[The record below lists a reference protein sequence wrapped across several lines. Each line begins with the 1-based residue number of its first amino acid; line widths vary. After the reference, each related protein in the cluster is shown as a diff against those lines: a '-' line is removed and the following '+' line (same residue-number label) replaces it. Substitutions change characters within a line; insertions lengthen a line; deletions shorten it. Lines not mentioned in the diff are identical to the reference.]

1 MPELP
6 EVEVTRRG
14 LAPELLGRTL
24 TGVVVRTPALRFPV
38 PPDLNRL
45 AGQSLLALG
54 RRAKYLLFDFGE
66 GSLILHLGMS
76 GSLRLL
82 PAATPAEKHEH
93 VDLVFGQQAV
103 RLRDPR
109 RFGAV
114 LWQSGRAEDHPLL
127 AHLGPEPLS
136 EVLTGSWLYN
146 ATRRRSAP
154 IKQVL
159 MDAHTL
165 VGVGN
170 IYASESL
177 FRAGIDPRTAAR
189 DLEAM
194 RCARLA
200 QAIRDTLEAALAAG
214 GSTLRDFIQSDGSS
228 GHFQQQHFVYGRE
241 GEPCRLCASPI
252 QSLRQ
257 GNRSTFY
264 CPKCQ
269 G

>member
-14 LAPELLGRTL
+14 LAPELVGRTL
-24 TGVVVRTPALRFPV
+24 TGVVVRNPALRFPV

-45 AGQSLLALG
+45 AGQPLLSLG
-54 RRAKYLLFDFGE
+54 RRAKYLLFGFGE

-82 PAATPAEKHEH
+82 PAATPPEKHEH
-93 VDLVFGQQAV
+93 VDLVFGHQVA

-114 LWQSGRAEDHPLL
+114 LWQAGRAEDHPLL

-136 EVLTGSWLYN
+136 PVLTGSWLHGV
-146 ATRRRSAP
+146 TRRRSAP
-154 IKQVL
+154 IKQVI

-177 FRAGIDPRTAAR
+177 FRAGIAPQTPAR
-189 DLEAM
+189 NLEPI

-214 GSTLRDFIQSDGSS
+214 GSTLRDFIQSNGSS
-228 GHFQQQHFVYGRE
+228 GYFQQQHFVYGRE
-241 GEPCRLCASPI
+241 GEPCRLCAGPI
-252 QSLRQ
+252 LSLRQ

-269 G
+269 D